1 MEIIESIV
9 QIVGSITLIDDINDG
24 INGENDR
31 INDAVDVTN
40 GVND

>member
-1 MEIIESIV
+1 MV
-9 QIVGSITLIDDINDG
+9 DRNDG